1 MAWALVSRACTG
13 AKYPALREG
22 YAFCWWLLVPLGG
35 IWDVANKVRRAGYA
49 MLCYAMPSQQA
60 GKDCD
65 GVQPLSLM
73 AGAGAIVII
82 ILSSRRAIE
91 QRTSSCVPYG
101 LASQADHRYTGS
113 RYITT
118 YTHQSIH
125 PSSPTR
131 SPSVPIALS
140 ISKKKSDTVAP
151 NPETNSLLINRP
163 PPSTPIK
170 PSSSQAL
177 RGNSLLSLLLL
188 LAAIPYH
195 ASHPPAITNPPLLRH
210 VSIAPP
216 TPLPHE
222 TAGPSIPAAQ
232 RRAAYHK

>member
-1 MAWALVSRACTG
+1 MRRGTRYAVLG
-13 AKYPALREG
+13 IALRDWRLSLWLGPWCRVHVLGRSILRCGAG
-22 YAFCWWLLVPLGG
+22 YAFCWWLVVPLGG
-35 IWDVANKVRRAGYA
+35 IWDVAKVRRAGYA

-101 LASQADHRYTGS
+101 LASQADNRYTG

-118 YTHQSIH
+118 YRHQLTHS
-125 PSSPTR
+125 SSPTR

-140 ISKKKSDTVAP
+140 ISPKKKSDTVAP
-151 NPETNSLLINRP
+151 NPETI
-163 PPSTPIK
+163 
-170 PSSSQAL
+170 
-177 RGNSLLSLLLL
+177 
-188 LAAIPYH
+188 
-195 ASHPPAITNPPLLRH
+195 
-210 VSIAPP
+210 
-216 TPLPHE
+216 
-222 TAGPSIPAAQ
+222 
-232 RRAAYHK
+232 